1 MQYHKLLFALALL
14 GFSLVAVA
22 PSSAAAQQGQPLN
35 LPCVTGVSV
44 LPLGQ
49 AMPDDASGQALVMAR
64 LEIAPHGGF
73 QAHTHPGTLV
83 VTIESGTFELTQL
96 GDMEMSVNRAAANGT
111 PAASEPMEKGAS
123 LTLNP
128 GDWFA
133 EPKGMVHEASNPGT
147 EPTVVLLTGLVDPN
161 QPLVQCVG
169 GTPAS

>member
-1 MQYHKLLFALALL
+1 VKHPKFLLAFALLSL
-14 GFSLVAVA
+14 SLVAFA
-22 PSSAAAQQGQPLN
+22 PSPASAQQGQPLN

-44 LPLGQ
+44 IPLGQ
-49 AMPDDASGQALVMAR
+49 AMPAGASGQALVMAR
-64 LEIAPHGGF
+64 LVIAPHGGF

-96 GDMEMSVNRAAANGT
+96 GDMAMTVNRAAVNGT
-111 PAASEPMEKGAS
+111 PAASEPMVKGAP

-161 QPLVQCVG
+161 QPLVQCAG
-169 GTPAS
+169 GTPTS